1 MGSNLKNQH
10 LRQNPIRS
18 RSARCSSRKNSTFSH
33 GHAAGEVEHQKRLTD
48 LAMADLAAT
57 VAETGETGMGL
68 VHEVAKF
75 RGGW

>member
-1 MGSNLKNQH
+1 M
-10 LRQNPIRS
+10 
-18 RSARCSSRKNSTFSH
+18 
-33 GHAAGEVEHQKRLTD
+33 EHQKRLTD

-75 RGGW
+75 RGALVGTGSAEASRQDSASSTG